1 MITEHFANN
10 ITIRYYD
17 IHHTSTLV
25 LNKLHMSIN
34 IVTLIGRVGTDPD
47 MKYFESGSV
56 KCKMT
61 LAVNRRTR
69 EGEHTDWFNLEL
81 WGKTAQVAGDYVRK
95 GKQIAVKGS
104 LKFDNWSD
112 RATGANRSTPV
123 IMVEQLQL
131 LGSKRDTED
140 AEMDMNP
147 ENF

>member
-1 MITEHFANN
+1 
-10 ITIRYYD
+10 
-17 IHHTSTLV
+17 
-25 LNKLHMSIN
+25 MSIN

-56 KCKMT
+56 KCKLT

-69 EGEHTDWFNLEL
+69 DNEHTDWFNLEL

-104 LKFDNWSD
+104 LKFDTWSD

-123 IMVEQLQL
+123 ILVDQLQL
-131 LGSKRDTED
+131 LGSKRD
-140 AEMDMNP
+140 AEEAGVDMNS